1 MSELMGGVD
10 RLADFTRDVQYTRQ
24 GVPIVDE
31 QGRLVGIITRDDV
44 LRSLNQDTDV
54 ERSVLEAAKRDVIVT
69 YPDELLQDAVGKMLR
84 LELERL
90 LVVSPGAPHH
100 LVGYLGRSEVLSAH
114 MRQLEEVHRREPG
127 WFRRASNPAEQP
139 AHSRGRF

>member
-84 LELERL
+84 LEL
-90 LVVSPGAPHH
+90 
-100 LVGYLGRSEVLSAH
+100 
-114 MRQLEEVHRREPG
+114 
-127 WFRRASNPAEQP
+127 
-139 AHSRGRF
+139 